1 MAQDSASHLE
11 RRLAQAE
18 RQLSEAL
25 ERQAATDEVLRV
37 IAGSAGELEPVFQAM
52 LENATRICE
61 AKFGTLNL
69 YDGSVFE
76 IAAHYNVPPAFA
88 ESRLHKVIR
97 PHPSSAHAKVVQTKQ
112 VVHIEDLTTTTPY
125 REGDPAVTA
134 IGDLGGARTIVIVP
148 MVKDNRLVGTIVI
161 YRQEVRPFTD
171 KQVKLLTNFA
181 NQAVIAIENTR
192 LLNELRQRTDDL
204 SESLQQQTATANV
217 LKVISRSTFDL
228 QTVLDTLIES
238 AARLC
243 EADSGAIHR
252 PKGDVYPYVASYGY
266 SAEYDVYMREHPM
279 KPSRGSVLWRT
290 VQDGKMVHVAD
301 VQSDPD
307 FVDSDLA
314 RQRSIAGARTVLGMP
329 LLREGILIGV
339 IILTRFMV
347 RPFTNKQI
355 ELATTFADQAVIAI
369 ENVRLF
375 DEVQARTRDL
385 TGALEQQTA
394 TSEVLQVISSSPGE
408 LEPVFQAML
417 ENATR
422 ICEANFGSLVLFE
435 GNTYRR
441 AALYNAPAAFVEGL
455 TQNPILPLAA
465 SPALSR
471 AKVKDVIHLIDIL
484 AEYPDEPIAK
494 LGGARTI
501 VIVPMFKEGAL
512 IGAINI
518 FRQEVR
524 PFTDKQIEL

>member
-148 MVKDNRLVGTIVI
+148 MVKDDRLVGTIVI
-161 YRQEVRPFTD
+161 YRQEIRPFTD

-192 LLNELRQRTDDL
+192 LLTELR
-204 SESLQQQTATANV
+204 ESLQQQTA
-217 LKVISRSTFDL
+217 S
-228 QTVLDTLIES
+228 
-238 AARLC
+238 
-243 EADSGAIHR
+243 
-252 PKGDVYPYVASYGY
+252 
-266 SAEYDVYMREHPM
+266 
-279 KPSRGSVLWRT
+279 
-290 VQDGKMVHVAD
+290 
-301 VQSDPD
+301 SD
-307 FVDSDLA
+307 
-314 RQRSIAGARTVLGMP
+314 
-329 LLREGILIGV
+329 
-339 IILTRFMV
+339 
-347 RPFTNKQI
+347 
-355 ELATTFADQAVIAI
+355 
-369 ENVRLF
+369 
-375 DEVQARTRDL
+375 
-385 TGALEQQTA
+385 
-394 TSEVLQVISSSPGE
+394 VLQVISASPGE
-408 LEPVFQAML
+408 LEPVFRVML

-422 ICEANFGSLVLFE
+422 ICTASFGGLL
-435 GNTYRR
+435 
-441 AALYNAPAAFVEGL
+441 LYDGE
-455 TQNPILPLAA
+455 
-465 SPALSR
+465 
-471 AKVKDVIHLIDIL
+471 
-484 AEYPDEPIAK
+484 
-494 LGGARTI
+494 
-501 VIVPMFKEGAL
+501 
-512 IGAINI
+512 
-518 FRQEVR
+518 
-524 PFTDKQIEL
+524 